1 MGCLQISA
9 HRVGE
14 SLKMTANRYGE
25 ALQISAHRVG
35 EKLKISASLVCLA
48 GGEDFIRFE
57 IPTLSWIGADNMAG
71 VIKYNTLIAS
81 GEWLLEEVK
90 IEELL

>member
-14 SLKMTANRYGE
+14 SLKMTASRYGD
-25 ALQISAHRVG
+25 ALQISAQRTG
-35 EKLKISASLVCLA
+35 ERLKITASLICPA

-57 IPTLSWIGADNMAG
+57 IPTLSWLGADNRVG
-71 VIKYNTLIAS
+71 VTKYNTLTAS
-81 GEWLLEEVK
+81 GSWSLAEVE

>member
-1 MGCLQISA
+1 MACLKISA

-14 SLKMTANRYGE
+14 SLKMTANRYGD
-25 ALQISAHRVG
+25 ALQISAQRTG
-35 EKLKISASLVCLA
+35 ERLKITASLVCNVS
-48 GGEDFIRFE
+48 EDFIRFE
-57 IPTLSWIGADNMAG
+57 IPTLSWLGAGNAEG

-81 GEWLLEEVK
+81 GAWSLEEVE

>member
-25 ALQISAHRVG
+25 ALQITAQRTG
-35 EKLKISASLVCLA
+35 ERLKISASLVCNVSEVFRLEVSPDTIWLTPENLFS
-48 GGEDFIRFE
+48 GDFDI
-57 IPTLSWIGADNMAG
+57 ISNVKW
-71 VIKYNTLIAS
+71 LI
-81 GEWLLEEVK
+81 E
-90 IEELL
+90 